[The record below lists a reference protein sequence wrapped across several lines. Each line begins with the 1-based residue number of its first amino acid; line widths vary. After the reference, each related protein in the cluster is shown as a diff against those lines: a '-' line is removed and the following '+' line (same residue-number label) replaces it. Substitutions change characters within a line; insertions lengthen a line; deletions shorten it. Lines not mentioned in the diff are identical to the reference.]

1 MKLQTGNI
9 LHSISCFLFLAKKGQ
24 SKPVVLIRSTLHRD
38 LHLPLGPFAWTLIW
52 ADFQEAKTFCQST
65 TVVLKSQ
72 RASCFFSSSFL
83 EVSRCERATLIHSFI
98 HLQYPFYPGQG
109 RGGSAWLSREH
120 WEQELGIHP
129 WMGRRSIA
137 GDQAHTF
144 TRKDVKIIV
153 IWHLWAKK
161 KQLLSVCFQSWTQC
175 ILSVSGAA
183 ERSRAEP
190 LWERRVGEWGRLS
203 HGHCRNFPTIKQI
216 NRVLCGAVSGPQ
228 YTGGGLL
235 WS

>member
-98 HLQYPFYPGQG
+98 HLQYPFYPGQC
-109 RGGSAWLSREH
+109 RGGSADYPENTGSRS
-120 WEQELGIHP
+120 WEYTLGWDVSP
-129 WMGRRSIA
+129 SQGTRR
-137 GDQAHTF
+137 
-144 TRKDVKIIV
+144 TRLHARMWK
-153 IWHLWAKK
+153 
-161 KQLLSVCFQSWTQC
+161 
-175 ILSVSGAA
+175 
-183 ERSRAEP
+183 
-190 LWERRVGEWGRLS
+190 
-203 HGHCRNFPTIKQI
+203 
-216 NRVLCGAVSGPQ
+216 
-228 YTGGGLL
+228 
-235 WS
+235 

>member
-52 ADFQEAKTFCQST
+52 ADFQEAKTFSQST

-161 KQLLSVCFQSWTQC
+161 KTTSKCVFPELNSVH
-175 ILSVSGAA
+175 SVSQWGC
-183 ERSRAEP
+183 
-190 LWERRVGEWGRLS
+190 WE
-203 HGHCRNFPTIKQI
+203 K
-216 NRVLCGAVSGPQ
+216 
-228 YTGGGLL
+228 
-235 WS
+235 